1 MMNINQATDYAFRAV
16 LYLARQTKGKV
27 VDAQTISKA
36 EVIPMRFLLKIMP
49 SLIKKGIVGSQRGA
63 KGGYFLAEVPED
75 ITFLDVIEA
84 IEGPVKLNRCLIDPS
99 YCSKDGTPECLVHR
113 TLAGIQEKLVTE
125 LAGHNFGELVRK

>member
-16 LYLARQTKGKV
+16 LYLARQTRGRV

-63 KGGYFLAEVPED
+63 KGGYFLAEDPED
-75 ITFLDVIEA
+75 ITFLDVVEA

-99 YCSKDGTPECLVHR
+99 YCSKDGAPECLVHR